1 MFSQLIGFCLLYY
14 GIYYFINLRKAK
26 RMRLPYISVPF
37 VSQNSL
43 FWIIAG
49 PASHKWLKRRLPTW
63 LYDRI
68 VMTIYGF
75 EFFTGQKPY
84 RDWIEPQVKADPD
97 LVGDGRTYAL
107 VTSGNFEINT
117 YDAEVVQQVLVR
129 PRDFR
134 QNEMASFVVAQ
145 FGNNVLTTDGADWSR
160 HRRIVAGAVT
170 ERVSSVVW
178 NESLRQTQALLDLI
192 NTQSSGMTNKLFDF
206 VKTITIH
213 VLYAAGMGE
222 QQSFESAI
230 AAERLL
236 KPGKTLTYI
245 DAVKIVNENVAGP
258 IVLPERILLNWPN
271 WLPGHRWFHELGRAK
286 REFPLYTTELL
297 EDERARAR
305 ASSETRNNIMSAL
318 VAASDRAGEDGDSR
332 DKQKGP
338 ALSREELIGNL
349 YIFTAAGFDTT
360 ANTIAY
366 AMVLLTQNPE
376 WQDWIF
382 EEIDKEIPED
392 SKLEYTATFPK
403 MVRIL
408 AVLFETLRL
417 FPAILHI
424 TKQVQVPQEIT
435 TSKMTIRVPSK
446 CTVYVNSVALHRDP
460 ATWRDLNLTPE
471 DLVSERYQNRPDE
484 LRFRPSRWINPA
496 GSSHTHFQPPKGTYV
511 PWSGGPRVCP
521 GQKMAQV
528 EFTGI
533 LVTML
538 CKHRL
543 EVVRRDGESDN
554 DVWQR
559 LDHIMAESAPKLT
572 MEMDVFNVKVGED
585 RGVTFRFVKRR

>member
-1 MFSQLIGFCLLYY
+1 MFVQLIALCLLYY
-14 GIYYFINLRKAK
+14 GSYYLINLRKAK

-37 VSQNSL
+37 VSQNSP

-49 PASHKWLKRRLPTW
+49 PASHRWLKQRLPAW

-84 RDWIEPQVKADPD
+84 RDWIEPQIRADPA
-97 LVGDGRTYAL
+97 LVGEGKTYAL

-117 YDAEVVQQVLVR
+117 YDPEVVQQILAR
-129 PRDFR
+129 PKDFR

-178 NESLRQTQALLDLI
+178 NESLRQTQALLDLVTAKS
-192 NTQSSGMTNKLFDF
+192 NATTHELFDF
-206 VKTITIH
+206 VKTVTIH

-222 QQSFESAI
+222 QQEFNSVIETGKP
-230 AAERLL
+230 L
-236 KPGKTLTYI
+236 KPGKTLSYI
-245 DAVKIVNENVAGP
+245 DAVKIVNQNIAGP
-258 IVLPERILLNWPN
+258 LVLPKTVLLNWPT
-271 WLPGHRWFHELGRAK
+271 WLPGYQWFHELGRAK

-297 EDERARAR
+297 EEERARAT
-305 ASSETRNNIMSAL
+305 ASSEVRNNIMSAL
-318 VAASDRAGEDGDSR
+318 IAASDRGDA
-332 DKQKGP
+332 DPENAKKGP
-338 ALSREELIGNL
+338 ALSREELVGNL
-349 YIFTAAGFDTT
+349 YVFTAAGFDST

-366 AMVLLTQNPE
+366 TMVFLAQNPE
-376 WQDWIF
+376 WQDWLF

-392 SKLEYTATFPK
+392 STLDYTTIYPK
-403 MVRIL
+403 MTRVL

-424 TKQVQVPQEIT
+424 TKQVHMPQDIT
-435 TSKMTIRVPSK
+435 TSKMTIRVPTK
-446 CTVYVNSVALHRDP
+446 CTVYVNCIALHRDP
-460 ATWRDLNLTPE
+460 ATWRDLNRAAKEP
-471 DLVSERYQNRPDE
+471 DFDRYEGRPDE
-484 LRFRPSRWINPA
+484 LRFRPSRWVNPT
-496 GSSHTHFQPPKGTYV
+496 GSSHTHFQPPKGAYV

-533 LVTML
+533 LVTL
-538 CKHRL
+538 LRRHRL

-554 DVWQR
+554 DVWKR
-559 LDHIMAESAPKLT
+559 LDDIMTESAPKLT
-572 MEMDVFNVKVGED
+572 MEMDVFNVKADED
-585 RGVTFRFVKRR
+585 RGVTFRFIKRR